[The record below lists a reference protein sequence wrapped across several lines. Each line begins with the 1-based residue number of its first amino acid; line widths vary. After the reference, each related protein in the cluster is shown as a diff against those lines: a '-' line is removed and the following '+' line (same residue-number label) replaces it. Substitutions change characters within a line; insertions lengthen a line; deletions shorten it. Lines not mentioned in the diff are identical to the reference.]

1 MKQTAWNK
9 DCPRCRLFTAMMP
22 CPRCAHEF
30 QNRRPA
36 AEMTGEE
43 RAVEMQTW
51 DHAVIDFGDI
61 HQRIE
66 ELVGRSVW
74 THEMGS
80 NGWPRLL
87 EEART
92 WKHPDDLLAHVLT
105 TAEEAAP
112 GKVIPVIVGD

>member
-1 MKQTAWNK
+1 MKTTAWGK
-9 DCPRCRLFTAMMP
+9 ECPRCKSYQATMP
-22 CPRCAHEF
+22 CYICTKAW
-30 QNRRPA
+30 NARRTA
-36 AEMTGEE
+36 AEMTGDE
-43 RAVEMQTW
+43 RASEMQTW
-51 DHAVIDFGDI
+51 DHAVIDFGKI

-80 NGWPRLL
+80 SGWPRLL

-112 GKVIPVIVGD
+112 GKVIPVIVGE